1 MYQNLFDSHTH
12 SDNSPDGTHSVT
24 FMLETAVEKGLGGI
38 AITDHCEC
46 DQIEAFRF
54 ESRIRH
60 SALDIA
66 LAKAAFQQQVI
77 IAAGLELSHP
87 FYDMEGA
94 NRVLGMQHYD
104 FVLLSLHR
112 VRNRLSFFLL
122 EYDQMSG
129 GDIQALLDQY
139 FSEMLELIRWGRFDS
154 LAHMSYPLRYL
165 KLYNNIDID
174 LRPYREAVE
183 AVLSALID
191 GGKAL
196 EVNTSGL
203 FGPLDATMPPEWI
216 LRRYRELGGELVTI
230 GSDAHRAM
238 DIGRGVRQGMQQLL
252 QNGYEYFTFYR
263 DHKPV
268 MLRII

>member
-24 FMLETAVEKGLGGI
+24 FMMETAVEKGLAGV
-38 AITDHCEC
+38 AVTDHCDC
-46 DQIEAFRF
+46 DQIKEFSY
-54 ESRIRH
+54 ESRVRH

-66 LAKAAFQQQVI
+66 LAKTAFEKQLI
-77 IAAGLELSHP
+77 LTAGLEIAQP
-87 FYDMEGA
+87 FYDIEGA
-94 NRVLGMQHYD
+94 TRILTMQHYD
-104 FVLLSLHR
+104 FVLLSIHR
-112 VRNRLSFFLL
+112 LQGYQGFYYI

-129 GDIQALLDQY
+129 ADIRKMLEQY
-139 FSEMLELIRWGRFDS
+139 FSEMLELIGWGKFDS
-154 LAHMSYPLRYL
+154 LAHMTFPLRYL
-165 KLYNNIDID
+165 KLYNNIDVDLHD
-174 LRPYREAVE
+174 LRDPIDT
-183 AVLSALID
+183 VLRALID

-203 FGPLDATMPPEWI
+203 FGPMDSTMPPEWVI
-216 LRRYRELGGELVTI
+216 RRYRELGGELITI

-238 DIGRGVRQGMQQLL
+238 DIGRGVRQGMQLLL